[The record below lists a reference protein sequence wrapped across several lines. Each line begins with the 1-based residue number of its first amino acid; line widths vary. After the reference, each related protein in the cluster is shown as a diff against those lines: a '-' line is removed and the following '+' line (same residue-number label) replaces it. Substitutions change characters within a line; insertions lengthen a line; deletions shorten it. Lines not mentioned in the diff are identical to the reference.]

1 MKKLHIK
8 DYQKKLK
15 IEKMPITFNQF
26 LVRLDEANISGS
38 RPRPQG
44 RDVLTPSE
52 RARVSTRRDRSP
64 IQRTGGGVSYVT
76 VAPET
81 EETPKPQ
88 KQTSSPKQYVQK
100 WIPNFPA
107 PKDLKVKPHKKP
119 KLSKP
124 EKRSKLPKSRTRQ
137 LSLKLK
143 EFINL
148 YRQSIIDA

>member
-1 MKKLHIK
+1 MT
-8 DYQKKLK
+8 
-15 IEKMPITFNQF
+15 ITFNQF
-26 LVRLDEANISGS
+26 LLKIDEANIAGS

-44 RDVLTPSE
+44 RDVLTPAE
-52 RARVSTRRDRSP
+52 RARVSTRRDRPP
-64 IQRTGGGVSYVT
+64 IKRTGGGVSYIT
-76 VAPET
+76 IAPET

-107 PKDLKVKPHKKP
+107 PKELKVKPHKKT
-119 KLSKP
+119 KLNKP
-124 EKRSKLPKSRTRQ
+124 EKKIKSPKPKTRQ

-148 YRQSIIDA
+148 YRQSVINS

>member
-1 MKKLHIK
+1 MA
-8 DYQKKLK
+8 
-15 IEKMPITFNQF
+15 ITFNQF
-26 LVRLDEANISGS
+26 LLKIDEANISGS

-44 RDVLTPSE
+44 RDVLTPAE

-64 IQRTGGGVSYVT
+64 IKRTGGGVSYIT
-76 VAPET
+76 IAPET

-107 PKDLKVKPHKKP
+107 PKELKVKPHKKQ
-119 KLSKP
+119 KLNKP
-124 EKRSKLPKSRTRQ
+124 EKKLKSPKPKTRQ

-148 YRQSIIDA
+148 YRQSVINS

>member
-1 MKKLHIK
+1 MT
-8 DYQKKLK
+8 
-15 IEKMPITFNQF
+15 ITFNQF
-26 LVRLDEANISGS
+26 LLKIDEANIAGS

-44 RDVLTPSE
+44 RDVLTPAE

-64 IQRTGGGVSYVT
+64 IKRTGGGVSYIT
-76 VAPET
+76 IAPET

-107 PKDLKVKPHKKP
+107 PKELKVKPHKKT
-119 KLSKP
+119 KLNKP
-124 EKRSKLPKSRTRQ
+124 EKKLKSPKPKTRQ

-148 YRQSIIDA
+148 YRQSVINS